1 MWLTCLFIAIKFIP
15 RIPWRLTSFW
25 MLLMDDLKRYLCVA
39 ATPEDCTNYFG
50 WSYLCS
56 AKICFLTLPKVF
68 YFYFSVALIEHPPW
82 NWNCSVNLTF
92 NLRFT
97 PYSRC
102 LRSAVIY
109 ASFLKKFFF
118 YGKTFFQV
126 TNLGCMLII
135 FWTFWMLRF
144 TMKITL
150 LIDCLNQGGQQW
162 NELNFQGF

>member
-1 MWLTCLFIAIKFIP
+1 MFVACLSFHCYKICTKNTMAIEFFLNAVNG
-15 RIPWRLTSFW
+15 WSE
-25 MLLMDDLKRYLCVA
+25 RYLW
-39 ATPEDCTNYFG
+39 ATPEECTNYFG
-50 WSYLCS
+50 WFYLCS
-56 AKICFLTLPKVF
+56 AKIYFLTLAKVF
-68 YFYFSVALIEHPPW
+68 YFHFTVVSLLEYPLW

-109 ASFLKKFFF
+109 ASFLKNFFF